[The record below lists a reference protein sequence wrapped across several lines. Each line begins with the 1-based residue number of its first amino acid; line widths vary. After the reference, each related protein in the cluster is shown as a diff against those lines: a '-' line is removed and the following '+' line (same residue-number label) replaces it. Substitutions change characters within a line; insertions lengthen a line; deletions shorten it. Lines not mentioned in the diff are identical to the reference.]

1 MEEKYVSCLEH
12 YFPFDDFEDSTTDGD
27 IAMPIP
33 INAGT
38 VYPERF

>member
-1 MEEKYVSCLEH
+1 MCLVWNITSLLTIS
-12 YFPFDDFEDSTTDGD
+12 EDSTTDGD